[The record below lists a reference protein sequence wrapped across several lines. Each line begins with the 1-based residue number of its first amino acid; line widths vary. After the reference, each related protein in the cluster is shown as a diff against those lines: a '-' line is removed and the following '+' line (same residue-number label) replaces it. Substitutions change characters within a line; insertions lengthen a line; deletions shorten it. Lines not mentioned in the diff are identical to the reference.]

1 MIRDP
6 SLTAMTERMVLKYT
20 DFPDLA
26 TYLGGYAITG
36 NVLETLEAPAHLL
49 TSKDDPMILTHDL
62 EGVARPRSLEITI
75 TSRGGHCGYMDA
87 VSGPSWVDRRIA
99 DELAT
104 A

>member
-1 MIRDP
+1 VTTVW
-6 SLTAMTERMVLKYT
+6 SALAGGFVGTLVLST
-20 DFPDLA
+20 LA
-26 TYLGGYAITG
+26 KR
-36 NVLETLEAPAHLL
+36 LEAPAHLL

-62 EGVARPRSLEITI
+62 EGVARPRSLEITV

-87 VSGPSWVDRRIA
+87 MSGPSWVDRRIA